1 MIDFSAAERRLIA
14 ALERLDHCVA
24 VAAQRLAAQEPQA
37 VAGQPAAPLP
47 PAPPSA
53 EIAALHDRQAATLE
67 AMAMRLA
74 EANER
79 LAAAGEAGARLAAAN
94 DDLARANR
102 DLIAQLR
109 SNGADAET
117 AVRAAL
123 DAEIEALRAARAAEV
138 AQMGEILDALDRML
152 GVTTT
157 PRSHSTAGRAATRRP
172 VATSAPT
179 DPAPVPQR
187 IPALPPREL
196 TVIRDEDVPPDEDA
210 PPAPAQAGRGGDGAA
225 PPAGREDEDR
235 PGDAPP
241 ARAPHPSP
249 APGPDPRD
257 EERR

>member
-24 VAAQRLAAQEPQA
+24 LAAQRPAAQGPQA
-37 VAGQPAAPLP
+37 DAGQPAASLP

-109 SNGADAET
+109 GDGADAQT

-123 DAEIEALRAARAAEV
+123 DAEIEALRAARAAEL

-172 VATSAPT
+172 LPATAPADT
-179 DPAPVPQR
+179 APAPQR
-187 IPALPPREL
+187 PSALPPRER
-196 TVIRDEDVPPDEDA
+196 TVIRNEDVPGDEHGSLASA
-210 PPAPAQAGRGGDGAA
+210 PMPPEDEGAV
-225 PPAGREDEDR
+225 PPAGREGDGGDDR
-235 PGDAPP
+235 PVHA
-241 ARAPHPSP
+241 A
-249 APGPDPRD
+249 APGPEPRD